1 MSNEKRLE
9 AIERTIQ
16 MWLCDK
22 IDNYT
27 AMVMVSILSEP
38 IEENETS

>member
-16 MWLCDK
+16 MWINGK

-38 IEENETS
+38 IEENET